1 MILILSPIMTSIM
14 KTPCRLL
21 SLAPSSAIT
30 TTASKYTKTLPSPS
44 SPTTT
49 IQMTSNMVLSSKD
62 IPMARQNPKVFDTLP
77 VDVLEY
83 ATNEYK
89 GSSIYNNNVV
99 LSNQSFATSQD
110 SMSTSGSSR
119 RLSTHSTPR
128 KGISLGELIKQ
139 NQQRSVDSGNYV
151 TQGVTL
157 GDTGEGIN
165 QLDFSSDS
173 DENVPKINIP
183 PASPFLSTM
192 ITNDGEN
199 NMVVNDRRSPPME
212 SLDATHPPNSVDN
225 SIHLVLCSLFRCK
238 QDSRESCSAVL

>member
-1 MILILSPIMTSIM
+1 
-14 KTPCRLL
+14 
-21 SLAPSSAIT
+21 
-30 TTASKYTKTLPSPS
+30 
-44 SPTTT
+44 
-49 IQMTSNMVLSSKD
+49 
-62 IPMARQNPKVFDTLP
+62 MAHQNPKVLDALP

-212 SLDATHPPNSVDN
+212 SLDATQPPNSVDN
-225 SIHLVLCSLFRCK
+225 SIPLVLCSLFRCK